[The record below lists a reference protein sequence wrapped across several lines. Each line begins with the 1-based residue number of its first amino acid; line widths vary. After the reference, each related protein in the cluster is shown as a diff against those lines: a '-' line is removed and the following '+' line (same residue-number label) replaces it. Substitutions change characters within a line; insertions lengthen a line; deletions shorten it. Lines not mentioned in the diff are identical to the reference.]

1 MTARLTVK
9 GLPRKP
15 PKRMA
20 VRISPKGKPRRPKPP
35 PEPMPAWV
43 RAERLGIITGPASLD
58 AEAARRSAAEL
69 LDAWRIGPKA
79 LAAVVFGGVAD
90 AEDEGEDR

>member
-1 MTARLTVK
+1 MKTARLTVK

-20 VRISPKGKPRRPKPP
+20 AISPKGKPRRSR
-35 PEPMPAWV
+35 PEPQPMPAWV
-43 RAERLGIITGPASLD
+43 RAERLGTVAGPASLD

-79 LAAVVFGGVAD
+79 VYATVYGGVAD